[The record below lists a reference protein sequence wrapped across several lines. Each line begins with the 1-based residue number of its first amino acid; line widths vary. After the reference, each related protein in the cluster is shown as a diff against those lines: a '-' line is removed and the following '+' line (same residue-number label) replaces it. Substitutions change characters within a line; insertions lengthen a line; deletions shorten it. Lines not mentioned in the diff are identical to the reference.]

1 MKTEAISSTQ
11 PNFQAKVSQRFI
23 NSMRGYINHG
33 ENRLQNNYKLNQKL
47 EQYASF
53 GHNDYTVEMHQK
65 EASSWYEYFLIAV
78 RDGETPDKGIVLAKR
93 GSYRGIFKKFM
104 TMRRCEF
111 NSCFKKN
118 K

>member
-1 MKTEAISSTQ
+1 MKVELNTNSQT
-11 PNFQAKVSQRFI
+11 NFQAKVSQRFI
-23 NSMRGYINHG
+23 NSMRGYVNHG
-33 ENRLQNNYKLNQKL
+33 ENRLQNNYKLTKKL
-47 EQYASF
+47 EQYTNF
-53 GHNDYTVEMHQK
+53 GHDDYTVEMHQK

-104 TMRRCEF
+104 QMRRCEF
-111 NSCFKKN
+111 NSYFKTK